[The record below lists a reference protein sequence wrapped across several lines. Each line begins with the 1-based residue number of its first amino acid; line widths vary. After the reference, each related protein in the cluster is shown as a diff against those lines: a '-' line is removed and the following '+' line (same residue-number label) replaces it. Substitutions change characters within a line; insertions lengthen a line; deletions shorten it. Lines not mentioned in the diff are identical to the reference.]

1 MKIKLTAALAVLMYT
16 SICSVSASAQDN
28 TRNWDYGNVIAT
40 SAVHL
45 EPGALNAY
53 INDLNGLWRIFL
65 DQQVKDGNVVS
76 YRIIQSSFPRDGEPD
91 LILITEHPN
100 WAAFDLSNEYIE
112 DLTKKLQGSLDKARD
127 ASIDRGKLRRLGGQS
142 VYREIKFKK

>member
-1 MKIKLTAALAVLMYT
+1 MKMKLTAALAVLACASLFST
-16 SICSVSASAQDN
+16 SAIAQDH

-45 EPGALNAY
+45 EPGAMNAY
-53 INDLNGLWRIFL
+53 INDLNGLWRVFL

-76 YRIIQSSFPRDGEPD
+76 YRIIENAFPRDGEPV

-100 WAAFDLSNEYIE
+100 WAAFDLSNEYFE
-112 DLTKKLQGSLDKARD
+112 KLMEKLQGSLDNARN
-127 ASIDRGKLRRLGGQS
+127 ANIDRGALRRLGGQS
-142 VYREIKFKK
+142 VYREVKFK

>member
-1 MKIKLTAALAVLMYT
+1 MKIKLTAALAALVCASML
-16 SICSVSASAQDN
+16 SVSANAQDN

-45 EPGALNAY
+45 EPGAFNAY
-53 INDLNGLWRIFL
+53 INDLNGLWRVYL
-65 DQQVKDGNVVS
+65 DQQVKDGNVVK
-76 YRIIQSSFPRDGEPD
+76 YRIIQNAFPRDGEAD

-100 WAAFDLSNEYIE
+100 WAAFDLSNEYYE
-112 DLTKKLQGSLDKARD
+112 ELTKKLQGTLDKARD

-142 VYREIKFKK
+142 VYQEVVFK